1 MKKLFS
7 ALLVLVMVLALLPAS
22 ALATE
27 TNVWDAIEP
36 APTAPPKTNVYP
48 AYGETLTASGNV
60 ETSKGSDA
68 NAGTETKV
76 ADNKKGIASRRH
88 RHGSSLPYDYSMP
101 YAVKVDRTNQII
113 TVFSASSSGVYNVI
127 VKQFICSTGTS
138 SKTPRRKASSPCRTP
153 PARDGVCSR
162 PTTPTSATPF
172 TSRATTSSTP
182 CSTGSPTSR
191 P

>member
-1 MKKLFS
+1 MKKFFS

-22 ALATE
+22 ALAAE

-36 APTAPPKTNVYP
+36 APTAPQKTNVYP
-48 AYGETLTASGNV
+48 AYGETLTTSGNV

-76 ADNKKGIASRRH
+76 ADNKKESLPGATD
-88 RHGSSLPYDYSMP
+88 GLSLPYDYSMP

-138 SKTPRRKASSPCRTP
+138 RNPTPEGEFTLPDTARKEWRLFKTYNTYVRYAVHIKGNYFFHSQI
-153 PARDGVCSR
+153 G
-162 PTTPTSATPF
+162 
-172 TSRATTSSTP
+172 RAHV
-182 CSTGSPTSR
+182 
-191 P
+191 